1 MSRWLTQVY
10 LWKESIVS
18 VSFLIYRYMYR
29 GGNEGVRRRKALKA
43 SPKLPKASQRLPKDS
58 PNVSQSS
65 PKPHKVSPK
74 PPPESPRVSQ
84 SLPKVAPRLILRLPK
99 LSKPPQSLPKPPQ
112 KRPKASVPSNCIELL
127 VHPASRSRP
136 RFSVAGATSKNRAG
150 MHTRAQ
156 LFFQV
161 FNLFQTA
168 GLS

>member
-1 MSRWLTQVY
+1 MGPLKR
-10 LWKESIVS
+10 
-18 VSFLIYRYMYR
+18 LIGSLIFFIYR
-29 GGNEGVRRRKALKA
+29 GGREGARRRKAVKG
-43 SPKLPKASQRLPKDS
+43 SQSFPKAPHRLPKDF
-58 PNVSQSS
+58 PNISQST
-65 PKPHKVSPK
+65 PKPPKVSPK

-99 LSKPPQSLPKPPQ
+99 LPKPPQSLPKPPQ

-150 MHTRAQ
+150 MHTRAR

-161 FNLFQTA
+161 SN
-168 GLS
+168 